1 MPKLERKKAL
11 AFKIETT
18 AGTDSVPTPAANAA
32 LVRNF
37 VWNPMEM
44 TLEERDFVRAYLGN
58 SESIAV
64 AKWGTMEFDIEM
76 AGAGT
81 AGNAPKWGPLLRG
94 CGFAETLDPGVD
106 AVYTPVSEGFESLSL
121 YGHLDGLLH
130 KGVYSMGNVRVSTDA
145 NKIPFFRFSYRGLY
159 LPVSDAAAWTPDYTG
174 WVKPIAVNKANTTGS
189 LHGVA
194 AKIEALSLDMK
205 NQVEYRNLINEESV
219 NITDRKPDGSI
230 SFEATTVATK
240 DWLATILATGTGA
253 LEIVHGTAPG
263 NIVELDAPG
272 VQLVEPRYVNSQG
285 VMMLQS
291 NLRLVPGV
299 SGNDEL
305 VITVR

>member
-18 AGTDSVPTPAANAA
+18 PGTDSVPTPAADAA

-37 VWNPMEM
+37 TWNPMQM

-58 SESIAV
+58 SENIPV
-64 AKWGTMEFDIEM
+64 AKWGEIEFDVEL

-81 AGNAPKWGPLLRG
+81 AGNAPKWGLLLRG
-94 CGFAETLDPGVD
+94 CGFDETLDPGVD
-106 AVYTPVSEGFESLSL
+106 AVYAPVSEGFETLSI

-130 KGVYSMGNVRVSTDA
+130 KSVYSMGNVRLTTDA
-145 NKIPFFRFSYRGLY
+145 NKIPYFRFSFRGLY
-159 LPVSDAAAWTPDYTG
+159 LPVTDAAAWTPVYTG
-174 WVKPIAVNKANTTGS
+174 WTKPIAVNKANTTGS
-189 LHGVA
+189 LHGVQ
-194 AKIEALSLDMK
+194 AKIEALTLDMK

-230 SFEATTVATK
+230 SFEMTTVATK
-240 DWLATILATGTGA
+240 DWLGTILATGTGA
-253 LEIVHGTAPG
+253 LNVVHGTAAG
-263 NIVELDAPG
+263 NIVEIGCPT
-272 VQLVEPRYVNSQG
+272 VQLVEPRYQNSQG

-291 NLRLVPGV
+291 NLRLVPGT

-305 VITVR
+305 VITAR